1 MTGISS
7 VDAFS
12 KLTSLVS
19 NQVSA
24 LQPDGTKTKGDVM
37 SLARTDPRHF
47 LSGGGMGTVEEEAAP
62 TFEDAMFSAM
72 NGVNADQIDSSNL
85 IESMLTNPD
94 SVDAHDVTIG
104 MAKANMSL
112 SITRT
117 VLSRVV
123 QAWKDVLNTR

>member
-12 KLTSLVS
+12 KLTSLAS
-19 NQVSA
+19 SQAAA
-24 LQPDGTKTKGDVM
+24 LQPDGTKAKGDTM
-37 SLARTDPRHF
+37 SLARSDPRHF
-47 LSGGGMGTVEEEAAP
+47 LSNGGMGALEEQPAA

-72 NGVNADQIDSSNL
+72 NGVNADQIDSSKL
-85 IESMLTNPD
+85 IETMMTNPD
-94 SVDAHDVTIG
+94 AVDAHDVTIG

-123 QAWKDVLNTR
+123 QAWKDVINTR